1 MEIPEI
7 SKAILKRGTV
17 KVRVI
22 RSGMYQQITF
32 SVKKIKSGNIEYV
45 ELFTDRVI
53 DISELKRVA
62 EELKLPVAAQ
72 NAIAFPEGKSAEDYK
87 IEDVETAKTSEIH
100 TENTEEQSKNTDTTI
115 IENYKETQEKSN
127 EVNSES
133 TTKNN
138 LENTE
143 NNQII
148 YDTENND
155 SSEEITS
162 ETITNDSN
170 QVNSETQS
178 ENK

>member
-100 TENTEEQSKNTDTTI
+100 TENTEEQTKNTNTTI

-148 YDTENND
+148 QDNEQD

-162 ETITNDSN
+162 ETITNNSN